1 MEIEIF
7 CAKYDRDGDFEF
19 DVEELQ
25 VILTDPLTPD
35 GATYV
40 LYKYTLLQAIGREDA
55 DQFENMDHLT
65 LESEKKE
72 GEEEEN
78 QRKMTKGEFW
88 Q

>member
-1 MEIEIF
+1 MFYINM
-7 CAKYDRDGDFEF
+7 
-19 DVEELQ
+19 
-25 VILTDPLTPD
+25 
-35 GATYV
+35 
-40 LYKYTLLQAIGREDA
+40 YTLLQAIGREDA